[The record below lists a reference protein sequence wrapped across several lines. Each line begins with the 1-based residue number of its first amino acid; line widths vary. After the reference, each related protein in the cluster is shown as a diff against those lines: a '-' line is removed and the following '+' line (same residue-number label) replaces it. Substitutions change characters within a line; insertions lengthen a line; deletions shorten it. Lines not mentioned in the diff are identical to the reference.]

1 MIQNVLQ
8 EDFAKNF
15 RIKFNVI
22 KEKFYTIC
30 QTMCAKVKL
39 E

>member
-8 EDFAKNF
+8 EDFAKKNLAF
-15 RIKFNVI
+15 I
-22 KEKFYTIC
+22 KEKFYTIF
-30 QTMCAKVKL
+30 QTMSTKVKL